1 GRIEFEILKNTE
13 ITQNETD
20 ILMET
25 CEKSCEKLKANI
37 EDKEKFITDLLK
49 TRDTYKPFMY
59 KGFLYNMFRNK
70 EVISEL
76 GNEKIHDFEMQRLE
90 KIDNLNPNK
99 LQWFNYLLNKPNKLD
114 IVNMF
119 WIVNQTSNMNL
130 DINSPLLLKT
140 ARRYKD
146 KLHECYWK
154 HVECII
160 SILENIE
167 SETDCELF
175 TNNGLYHAL
184 FKDKNFQQKVDPV
197 LEAKHEALDVFIKRK
212 EELEDFCHLRFLIDD
227 MENTHE
233 FEEFLPNGDY
243 KPYFWKDNYRINESD
258 EELVKKHWV
267 EKMKKFTKD
276 LNDKNINWLEYIKK
290 ELLKL
295 IEDDPAIKIKSFHI
309 KKELLEIL
317 DKIIKGEEVTKE
329 EIEKIGTIKTNI
341 PFTPPIIKPSD
352 DSKKDLSETEN
363 NLQKDIESIK
373 KEIKDLEK
381 EKSKAKSISEII
393 DLIEKL
399 AKDRLLADDKEQT
412 LKDIKWLKR
421 QLTFTTLTKDE
432 ANDIIKKFSLE
443 SRGKDRVD
451 YLKELFDEHYSEE
464 TVENL
469 LNDFKKNQ
477 AIPALNHESSL
488 HYKTINELKKEA
500 EKKEITDDEKE
511 QVKTLTEKYNGK
523 INNIKI
529 KKSILEGKPIEP
541 DEIELPEFEGLTDEE
556 QKRLQ
561 KIDQIIKTSKSAK
574 ELDDKEKLDLE
585 IDMICNKY
593 PEIRKDYDK
602 RRRERRD
609 YIINQLKDK
618 PLAKDLFDE
627 LHEKCNEKYTELIAN
642 NAEELAEELKRQI
655 NKEKNSKNLEN
666 IKKNVDKLKET
677 NAELG
682 ENVESLLEQ
691 RLTRIKTYEK
701 ILEDINKESDIEKLN
716 DKKEIDEEIQKLKQD
731 DTEYPNNLITELTK
745 QRNIKKEKVIETNK
759 YNEYEEII
767 NAPFDHPQTL
777 IDAIDLDKIKQLDND
792 KLLDNKQKI
801 NLENLYRKKLNEL
814 NTKVVQEEKEKYNKI
829 EKMIKECEDPVLLNS
844 EMFDEIYRLIESIDE
859 KIIGHGKNN
868 ISDENLKIAWKY
880 KSGLSVDEAKACVK
894 NGWIINDEIKI
905 VNKKLNYRKFP
916 NIDVVKIN
924 KEIFDK
930 A

>member
-1 GRIEFEILKNTE
+1 IEFEILKNTE

-37 EDKEKFITDLLK
+37 ENKEKFITDLLK

-59 KGFLYNMFRNK
+59 KGFLYNMLRNK

-76 GNEKIHDFEMQRLE
+76 GNEKMHDFKMQHLE
-90 KIDNLNPNK
+90 KIDNLNPNT

-114 IVNMF
+114 IINMF

-167 SETDCELF
+167 LETDCELF
-175 TNNGLYHAL
+175 TNNGLYHGL
-184 FKDKNFQQKVDPV
+184 FKDKNFQQKVNPV

-212 EELEDFCHLRFLIDD
+212 EELEDFCHVRFLIDD
-227 MENTHE
+227 MENTYK
-233 FEEFLPNGDY
+233 FEEFLPN
-243 KPYFWKDNYRINESD
+243 DNYRINKSD

-267 EKMKKFTKD
+267 EKMKKFKKD

-295 IEDDPAIKIKSFHI
+295 IEDDLAIKIKSFHEKYNEKI
-309 KKELLEIL
+309 KRRIKQLLEIL
-317 DKIIKGEEVTKE
+317 DKIIKGEEVTKK
-329 EIEKIGTIKTNI
+329 EIKKIETIKTNI

-399 AKDRLLADDKEQT
+399 AKNRLLADDKEQT
-412 LKDIKWLKR
+412 LKDIKWLKK
-421 QLTFTTLTKDE
+421 QLTLTTVTKDE
-432 ANDIIKKFSLE
+432 KNRIIKKFSLE
-443 SRGKDRVD
+443 SRGKERVD
-451 YLKELFDEHYSEE
+451 YFKELFDEHYSDEM
-464 TVENL
+464 VENL

-477 AIPALNHESSL
+477 AIPALNHKSSL
-488 HYKTINELKKEA
+488 YYNTINELKKEA

-529 KKSILEGKPIEP
+529 EKSILEGKPIEP
-541 DEIELPEFEGLTDEE
+541 DEIELPEFEGLTDKE

-561 KIDQIIKTSKSAK
+561 EIDQIIKTSKLAK
-574 ELDDKEKLDLE
+574 ELDDKKKLDLE

-593 PEIRKDYDK
+593 PEIRKNYDK
-602 RRRERRD
+602 RQKERRD
-609 YIINQLKDK
+609 YIKIYDQILKEINDKNIKIEDLKHDEGAISKKIINQLKDK

-655 NKEKNSKNLEN
+655 NEEKNSKNLKN
-666 IKKNVDKLKET
+666 IKKNVNKLKET
-677 NAELG
+677 NTELG
-682 ENVESLLEQ
+682 KKVESLLEQ
-691 RLTRIKTYEK
+691 RLTRIKAYEK
-701 ILEDINKESDIEKLN
+701 ILEDINKESDVEKLN

-745 QRNIKKEKVIETNK
+745 QRNIKKEKVVETNK

-777 IDAIDLDKIKQLDND
+777 IDVIDLDKIKQLNND

-801 NLENLYRKKLNEL
+801 NLKNLYRKKLNKL
-814 NTKVVQEEKEKYNKI
+814 NTKVV
-829 EKMIKECEDPVLLNS
+829 
-844 EMFDEIYRLIESIDE
+844 
-859 KIIGHGKNN
+859 
-868 ISDENLKIAWKY
+868 
-880 KSGLSVDEAKACVK
+880 
-894 NGWIINDEIKI
+894 
-905 VNKKLNYRKFP
+905 
-916 NIDVVKIN
+916 
-924 KEIFDK
+924 
-930 A
+930 